1 MCKCQNATVWLYVL
15 NPLLIFEQC
24 CHEMFK
30 PRTERRKKRTE
41 RKDGKISKGE
51 IKGRTVADMGGKEH
65 RHPHEQT

>member
-1 MCKCQNATVWLYVL
+1 
-15 NPLLIFEQC
+15 
-24 CHEMFK
+24 MFK

-65 RHPHEQT
+65 RHPHVQT